1 MVLYDALT
9 EDEFE
14 RLMSDLAC
22 WIKHGSGKH
31 RSRKDLKAVSMLIA
45 WVDDIL
51 TAGSREKINA
61 GKTHLAT
68 KFKIKDQGPA
78 DVFIN
83 IKIKR
88 DRDRRVIYLD
98 QSHYCRDILDLYGMT
113 DCNPCL
119 LPMNPGVSLAKA
131 KTQESL
137 SETEKKSWKT
147 GSIRSVPLGKT
158 SPSRKARIPIHKR
171 DD

>member
-1 MVLYDALT
+1 
-9 EDEFE
+9 
-14 RLMSDLAC
+14 MSDLAC
-22 WIKHGSGKH
+22 WIKHRSGKH
-31 RSRKDLKAVSMLIA
+31 GSGKDLKAVSMLIA
-45 WVDDIL
+45 WLDDIL

-98 QSHYCRDILDLYGMT
+98 QSHYL
-113 DCNPCL
+113 
-119 LPMNPGVSLAKA
+119 SLAKA

-137 SETEKKSWKT
+137 SETEKKRYQAMI
-147 GSIRSVPLGKT
+147 GSLGYLMNC
-158 SPSRKARIPIHKR
+158 SRPDIAFAVGKLGLYAG
-171 DD
+171 